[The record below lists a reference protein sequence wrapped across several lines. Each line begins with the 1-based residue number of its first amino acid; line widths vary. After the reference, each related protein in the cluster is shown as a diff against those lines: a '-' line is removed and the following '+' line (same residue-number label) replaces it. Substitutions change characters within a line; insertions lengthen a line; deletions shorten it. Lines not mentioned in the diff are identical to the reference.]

1 MEKHPLEISSRFKLV
16 FALVGLILF
25 VTGSFIAIDWFTY
38 FKGGS
43 SVYPAVA
50 KPVVS
55 TLCALVAFLAWKHG
69 LGSSDFRWL
78 VLTFVCIVIVDV
90 TMSIYVYS
98 SNAALATSIFV
109 VGALLSIVA
118 HIFLILRHAK
128 GFKFLKKGSGK
139 YSSLLSRLGF
149 PAAFYLPIIILLL
162 ILSPYLQKVGQFWPS
177 LIYALILTTS
187 LWVAWEAFRRGLFP
201 RTNAWLIVLGVSFW
215 FVCEL
220 VGVVHNIQIGT
231 LSDLSMRLTWH
242 FYMPGILLLA
252 LSGHNYGSASS
263 KS

>member
-1 MEKHPLEISSRFKLV
+1 MEKHPFEVSSRFKIVL
-16 FALVGLILF
+16 ALVGLILF

-43 SVYPAVA
+43 SIYPAVA
-50 KPVVS
+50 KPLVS

-69 LGSSDFRWL
+69 LEKSDFLWL
-78 VLTFVCIVIVDV
+78 ALTFACIVIVDV

-98 SNAALATSIFV
+98 TNAALAASIFI

-118 HIFLILRHAK
+118 HIFLIIRHAK
-128 GFKFLKKGSGK
+128 GFKFLSESRGR

-149 PAAFYLPIIILLL
+149 PAAFYLPIVILLL

-177 LIYALILTTS
+177 LVYALILTTS
-187 LWVAWEAFRRGLFP
+187 LWVAWEAFRRGFFP
-201 RTNAWLIVLGVSFW
+201 RANAWLLALGVSFW

-231 LSDLSMRLTWH
+231 LSDLAMRLTWH

-252 LSGHNYGSASS
+252 LSGHNYGSVNN
-263 KS
+263 KG